1 VVPSRLTS
9 DPDVQTRGGV
19 PEQPSIQPVPTVS
32 ELESTVVQPRRRWR
46 DRAAKVGT
54 GTAVAGGAAAKLA
67 GKAALLGK
75 AAFVLAKFKTA
86 GTMLLSIVAYALFWG
101 WRFAVGFVL
110 LLFVH
115 EMGHVVALRFQ
126 GVKASAPMF
135 IPFLGAFVKV
145 EGEQRSVAQEA
156 ASSLA
161 GPVAGLAG
169 AAAVWGAAEATGSPL
184 LKALAYTGFLLNLFN
199 LFPVLP
205 LDGGRVA
212 GALHPAIWLVGMAGA
227 VGLLLWHPS
236 VVAVF
241 ILVMG
246 GLETFHR
253 WRERRAGKTSAYF
266 SLPTSVRWQI
276 GIAYAVTAIVCAV
289 GMEISYVPRAL

>member
-1 VVPSRLTS
+1 VVPSPLMS
-9 DPDVQTRGGV
+9 DPDLHTRGV
-19 PEQPSIQPVPTVS
+19 PGQPAHQPVPSVS
-32 ELESTVVQPRRRWR
+32 EVQSTVMQERRRWR

-54 GTAVAGGAAAKLA
+54 GTAIAGGTAAKLA

-86 GTMLLSIVAYALFWG
+86 GTMLLSVGAYALFWG

-110 LLFVH
+110 LIFVH
-115 EMGHVVALRFQ
+115 EMGHVVVLRMQ

-135 IPFLGAFVKV
+135 IPFLGAFVKI
-145 EGEQRSVAQEA
+145 EGEQRSVAAEA
-156 ASSLA
+156 ASALA
-161 GPVAGLAG
+161 GPVAGVIG
-169 AAAVWGAAEATGSPL
+169 VAAVWAAADALGSPL
-184 LKALAYTGFLLNLFN
+184 LQALAYTGFLLNLFN

-227 VGLLLWHPS
+227 VGLLIWHPS

-246 GLETFHR
+246 GLETWHR
-253 WRERRAGKTSAYF
+253 WRDRKAGRTNEYF
-266 SLPTSVRWQI
+266 TVRPALRWQI
-276 GIAYAVTAIVCAV
+276 GAAYALTAIICVV
-289 GMEISYVPRAL
+289 GMELTYLPRPL